1 MSDIRFVRDAVVLDD
16 LASVVSTLAS
26 GEELALRDH
35 DHGVAVVREY
45 VIFDV
50 KKGAQYGDPGFWVH
64 GSPAYSLDQVLDFL
78 NGDAH
83 DVSKVQWF
91 NGHHFFSLVS
101 DPNRFAG

>member
-16 LASVVSTLAS
+16 LVSVVSTLAS

-35 DHGVAVVREY
+35 DHGVAVVRES
-45 VIFDV
+45 VCFGV
-50 KKGAQYGDPGFWVH
+50 VEGVQYGDPGFWVH

-91 NGHHFFSLVS
+91 NGHRFFSLVIN
-101 DPNRFAG
+101 PNRFAG